1 VEDRSI
7 LDLPAPEPNFEVYL
21 PAGGRIGRVALIH
34 GGFWRPSYD
43 RVHLRPMSVALRE
56 LGWEVVNVEFRR
68 VPGDPDM
75 TVSDVRT
82 VLNAVKPD
90 VVAGHSAGGHLAL
103 WAAATLRLKAV
114 ALAPV
119 ADLRMAE
126 ELNLNDGAV
135 KAFLGGSAQERAD
148 LDPLRLPPSEAVLI
162 HGELDSVVPVGQSR
176 TYAGAHPSSRL
187 IELSGTAHF
196 ELIDPRS
203 NAWPV
208 VIQELQRLLA

>member
-7 LDLPAPEPNFEVYL
+7 LDLPAPEPSAEIYL
-21 PAGGRIGRVALIH
+21 PEGGKIGRVALIH

-43 RVHLRPMSVALRE
+43 RVHLRPMATALRE

-68 VPGDPDM
+68 EPGDPDAM
-75 TVSDVRT
+75 VSDVRS
-82 VLNAVKPD
+82 VLSVFEPD
-90 VVAGHSAGGHLAL
+90 VITGHSAGGHLAL
-103 WAAATLRLKAV
+103 WAAATLGLKAL

-126 ELNLNDGAV
+126 ELDLDSGAV
-135 KAFLGGSAQERAD
+135 KAFLGVAAAQRPD
-148 LDPLRLPPSEAVLI
+148 LDPIRMGPSRAVLI
-162 HGELDSVVPVGQSR
+162 HGELDTVVPIGLSEA
-176 TYAGAHPSSRL
+176 YAKEHPDSGLVRL
-187 IELSGTAHF
+187 PGTAHF

-203 NAWPV
+203 NAWPI